1 MEAGRR
7 EEPEG
12 QSLHRVEPNPLR
24 ELELHGQS
32 VWLDS
37 IRRSALVNGELQ
49 RLIEEDGL
57 AGVTSNP
64 SIFEKAISAGADY
77 DAQVREVVLHQP
89 EITAEQ
95 LYERVVV
102 KDIQMAADLLR
113 PVWEETSKRDGYVS
127 LEVSPP
133 VAHDTEATMRE
144 VHHLW
149 GLVDRPNVMI
159 KIPGT
164 EEGIPAIERC
174 LADGININV
183 TLMFSAAHYDA
194 VAEAYLRGLARLDD
208 PSRVSS
214 VASIFVSR
222 MDTKADELLK
232 SKGEPEAVALLG
244 RIAIANA
251 KLIYQHFTEIF
262 HGERFGDLHR
272 NGARVQR
279 VLWASTS
286 TKNPNYPD
294 TLYVDNLIGPETVN
308 TMPPETLAAFR
319 DHGKA
324 LPTVEQEV
332 ERAETDVR
340 ALAKMGWDVNQLGEE
355 LQKEGLQS
363 FGEAFNKLVA
373 ALERKK
379 ERVRAGEDTS

>member
-1 MEAGRR
+1 MEAARR

-24 ELELHGQS
+24 ELERHGQS

-64 SIFEKAISAGADY
+64 SIFEKAVSAGSDY
-77 DAQVREVVLHQP
+77 DAQIRELVLHQP
-89 EITAEQ
+89 EITPEQ
-95 LYERVVV
+95 LYERVVI

-113 PVWEETSKRDGYVS
+113 PVWDETSKRDGYVS

-133 VAHDTEATMRE
+133 VAHDTEATIKE

-149 GLVDRPNVMI
+149 ALVDRPNVMI
-159 KIPGT
+159 KIPAT
-164 EEGIPAIERC
+164 AEGIPAVEQC
-174 LADGININV
+174 LADGININI
-183 TLMFSAAHYDA
+183 TLMFSPAHYDA

-208 PSRVSS
+208 PSRVTS

-222 MDTKADELLK
+222 MDTKVDELLK
-232 SKGEPEAVALLG
+232 SKGVPEALALLG

-251 KLIYQHFTEIF
+251 KLIYRRFTEVF

-294 TLYVDNLIGPETVN
+294 TLYVDNLIGPETIN
-308 TMPPETLAAFR
+308 TMPPETLTDFR
-319 DHGKA
+319 DHGVA
-324 LPTVEQEV
+324 TPTVEQDV
-332 ERAETDVR
+332 EHAEADVR
-340 ALAKMGWDVNQLGEE
+340 ALAELGWDGNQLGEE
-355 LQKEGLQS
+355 LQDEGVRLFAQ
-363 FGEAFNKLVA
+363 AFDKLLA
-373 ALERKK
+373 ALEQKK